1 MRKPNTSLSGTK
13 EAPSS
18 LIARSAAHCDR
29 LPPLDR
35 TTGSEAPNNL
45 QHWMSEQPGK
55 TKPCNTDLSLSRK
68 RRNS

>member
-18 LIARSAAHCDR
+18 LVARGAAHCDR

-35 TTGSEAPNNL
+35 TSGSEAPNNL
-45 QHWMSEQPGK
+45 
-55 TKPCNTDLSLSRK
+55 
-68 RRNS
+68 